1 MLHCTYVLHLCVSCL
16 QILQLYKDYI
26 DPDFTWSNF
35 TVEEQAKVIVAPRSN
50 NLLDTERVRGGAGS
64 QRLACGASELAGLCL
79 VLKTSVVGVAAA
91 YACKSGGPDQHTVFL
106 PLCTRRSCLNS
117 PRYCPS
123 RTP

>member
-1 MLHCTYVLHLCVSCL
+1 MLHLCVSYL

-64 QRLACGASELAGLCL
+64 QRLACGASELAGLCM
-79 VLKTSVVGVAAA
+79 VLKLVWSVWLLPLSECKRGV
-91 YACKSGGPDQHTVFL
+91 PDQSTAFL
-106 PLCTRRSCLNS
+106 PPSTCRSSLNS

-123 RTP
+123 RSP